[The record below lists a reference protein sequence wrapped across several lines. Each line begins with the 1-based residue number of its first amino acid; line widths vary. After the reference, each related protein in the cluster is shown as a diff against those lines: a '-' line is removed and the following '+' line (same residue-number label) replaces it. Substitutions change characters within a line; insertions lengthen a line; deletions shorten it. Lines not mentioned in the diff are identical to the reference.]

1 MTLMQILRADALQAR
16 KTAVQAGDDRAKIA
30 SSLLV
35 TLVSEASR
43 AGKDNGDRESTDAE
57 VLKTLKRFLDGAAD
71 TIGILEKDPATAG
84 NEKRME
90 KLVRAREEKIILT
103 EYINKH
109 QPTMAPEADISAE
122 INRVVAGLA
131 EKTPKQIG
139 VVMGALKAKF
149 GATLDGALAQKLVK
163 AALA

>member
-16 KTAVQAGDDRAKIA
+16 KTAVQGGDDRAKIA

-35 TLVSEASR
+35 TLVSESSR
-43 AGKDNGDRESTDAE
+43 AGKDNGGRESTDAE
-57 VLKTLKRFLDGAAD
+57 VLKVIKRFLDGATD
-71 TIGILEKDPATAG
+71 TIGILEKDPATAS
-84 NEKRME
+84 NEERSLQ
-90 KLVRAREEKIILT
+90 LVRARVEKDILT
-103 EYINKH
+103 EYIDKY
-109 QPTMAPEADISAE
+109 QPKMAPEADVVAE
-122 INRVVAGLA
+122 VNRVVAGLA